1 MPRGPVVD
9 QWPDNHAHEIVPGVW
24 LGDFESAMDVQSC
37 STRRISK
44 LLCADKRAGAAVSAE
59 RGRSK
64 SGNATSQRA
73 AESGLIKK
81 TESLVLPLDSMSK
94 TPITTKIVIQ
104 LEPPDPCSRALDDA
118 ASKSQ
123 SSALLAFTVQNVVE
137 CAASHVGSIL
147 RLPVAIKGAL
157 QPRSQLQ
164 LPG

>member
-37 STRRISK
+37 STRRISI

-104 LEPPDPCSRALDDA
+104 FEPPTHA
-118 ASKSQ
+118 
-123 SSALLAFTVQNVVE
+123 VE
-137 CAASHVGSIL
+137 RWTTL
-147 RLPVAIKGAL
+147 RLNRRAARCWRL
-157 QPRSQLQ
+157 RCRMW
-164 LPG
+164 